1 MESMGVWDDLGSFPS
16 FLECLSY
23 LPNFVFQNIQD
34 IDLSTDSLGSG
45 MELPS
50 AVDNILPLEDGSP
63 KLVQLQHWHRRMLPF
78 HA

>member
-1 MESMGVWDDLGSFPS
+1 MRITCSFCIMESMGVWDDLGSFPS

-63 KLVQLQHWHRRMLPF
+63 KLVQLQH
-78 HA
+78 